1 MSRLL
6 SSLLVVLA
14 GLILLADKFCL
25 FLNIKFK
32 NNYGFPDT
40 EQFVW
45 YFSQIIVLVL
55 VIIAVQ
61 FKPYKISYYIPIYI
75 SFLQLYW
82 LLFSPTFSDSSFFNW
97 YVFGSSILF
106 VISIFFISSFFK
118 KDEEDKERLSVLE
131 NILDLTYLQIQRNK
145 KSNEV

>member
-14 GLILLADKFCL
+14 GLILLADKICVSF
-25 FLNIKFK
+25 NIKFE

-45 YFSQIIVLVL
+45 YFSQIIVLIL
-55 VIIAVQ
+55 VIIAAQ
-61 FKPYKISYYIPIYI
+61 LRPYKVSYYIPIYV

-82 LLFSPTFSDSSFFNW
+82 LLFSPTFSDSSIFNW

-106 VISIFFISSFFK
+106 AISIFFISSFYNKNEEEK
-118 KDEEDKERLSVLE
+118 KRLSVLE
-131 NILDLTYLQIQRNK
+131 SVLDLTYLQIQRNK
-145 KSNEV
+145 KKNEG